1 MTLEIEFFNI
11 WAVLAGFLS
20 NMVIG
25 ALWYSPLLFG
35 TIWLKLIGKT
45 ADDITKQDANRSM
58 MFSVIPGV
66 LLSVLMA
73 VLLGFIGPR
82 TVLDAIGIATLVSA
96 GFIGMSA
103 LNLVIYEGRSFKLL
117 LINVGYSL
125 VSLNVLAVILTLW
138 K

>member
-1 MTLEIEFFNI
+1 MTLEIGFFNI
-11 WAVLAGFLS
+11 WAVLVGFVS
-20 NMVIG
+20 NMLIG

-35 TIWLKLIGKT
+35 NIWLKLIGKRM
-45 ADDITKQDANRSM
+45 DDISKENSNKSM
-58 MFSVIPGV
+58 MLSVIPGV

-73 VLLGFIGPR
+73 VLLSFIDPR
-82 TVLDAIGIATLVSA
+82 TVLDAIVIASLVSV
-96 GFIGMSA
+96 GFIGFSA

-117 LINVGYSL
+117 LVNVGYSV